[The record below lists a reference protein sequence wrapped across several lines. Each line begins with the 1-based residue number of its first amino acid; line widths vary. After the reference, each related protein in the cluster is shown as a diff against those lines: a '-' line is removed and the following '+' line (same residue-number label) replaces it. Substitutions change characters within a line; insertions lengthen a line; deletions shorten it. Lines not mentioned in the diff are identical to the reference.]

1 MLPTIDRDEARFAQA
16 SRQMLES
23 VVLPEADLDPVLHR
37 GGAILPLVGG
47 RERINKPPMIYWL
60 QASAAGILT
69 LGQPQHD
76 AIWMYRVPSLIAG
89 IITLLV
95 LWRAASLRFGPRIGL
110 LACLMLAASPLFA
123 WEVRQARSDMVLVA
137 ATTLAMAALW
147 SLWDGRGRT
156 RYTPLVLWLAVT
168 VGVLTKG
175 PVVLIV
181 VLLAALTLSITTR
194 RWRWLART
202 QPWIGALLIAG
213 TIGPWLYAVGER
225 VGHADLWQRLLDETL
240 GRSLEPAEG
249 HSGPPG
255 YHLLLSAALFW
266 PGVVLA
272 GREFVG
278 AIARLVR
285 TTRRRVAPRP
295 SLLFL
300 AAWLIPTW
308 LVMELISTKLPHYV
322 LPLYPALAVL
332 CARAVITADRSS
344 RACSPLASS
353 LDSDRGVAIGTWL
366 WRWGGV
372 LLLVGVPLVF
382 ALIVGPIWWPI
393 FVVMLAVGWFPP
405 PNPLAQAKTERS
417 RLGWAG
423 AESRALL
430 AAAAF
435 ALLIPVGIAL
445 SPSLH
450 ITQQIVR
457 ELDAPSLERVGAV
470 GYHEDSLV
478 FATRGK
484 LTRLNADALPQ
495 FIAEHPDATL
505 ILPDELVTPDHRVRT
520 IVAGFNYSKGK
531 RQTYSIIVPT
541 AQRDLP

>member
-1 MLPTIDRDEARFAQA
+1 
-16 SRQMLES
+16 MLES
-23 VVLPEADLDPVLHR
+23 VVLPEAELDPVLHR
-37 GGAILPLVGG
+37 GGAVLPMVGG

-60 QASAAGILT
+60 QASAAGVLT

-110 LACLMLAASPLFA
+110 LACLMLATSPLFA

-147 SLWDGRGRT
+147 SLWDGRGRQWHT
-156 RYTPLVLWLAVT
+156 SLVLWLAVA

-175 PVVLIV
+175 PVVLLV
-181 VLLAALTLSITTR
+181 VLLTALTLSITTR

-202 QPWIGALLIAG
+202 HPWIGALLIAG
-213 TIGPWLYAVGER
+213 TLGPWLYAVGER
-225 VGHADLWQRLLDETL
+225 VGHAALWQRLLDETL

-255 YHLLLSAALFW
+255 YHLLLSVVLFW

-272 GREFVG
+272 GSEFV
-278 AIARLVR
+278 AALARLVR
-285 TTRRRVAPRP
+285 TSRRRVTPRP

-332 CARAVITADRSS
+332 CARAVIIADRSTRLSLS
-344 RACSPLASS
+344 RPSRFNSE
-353 LDSDRGVAIGTWL
+353 RRVVIGTWL

-382 ALIVGPIWWPI
+382 AFIVSPIWWPI
-393 FVVMLAVGWFPP
+393 FIAMLAVGWFPP
-405 PNPLAQAKTERS
+405 PNPLRTSKG
-417 RLGWAG
+417 LGWSG
-423 AESRALL
+423 VQTRALL

-450 ITQQIVR
+450 ITQQIVG
-457 ELDAPSLERVGAV
+457 ELDAPAMVDVGAV

-478 FATRGK
+478 FATRGR
-484 LTRLNADALPQ
+484 LTRLDADVLPQ

-505 ILPDELVTPDHRVRT
+505 ILPNDLVTPDQHVRT
-520 IVAGFNYSKGK
+520 TVEGFNYSKGK

-541 AQRDLP
+541 VQRESP